1 MRSRVPECVSPHG
14 ESPDLT
20 RFVLE
25 GVDDLSS
32 RVFLAFL
39 GTLRLH
45 KQLMLTTLAGQG
57 THPGQVFCLHVL
69 AGHDGISQRDLAN
82 SLRLSP
88 PTVSK
93 MLQAMQK
100 AGAVE
105 RRPDAA
111 DQRLTRVFLTVAGR
125 DLERQLRGVV
135 AEFVNETIGSLLEND
150 RRELARLLGELGASM
165 SQALARRGSEAAS

>member
-1 MRSRVPECVSPHG
+1 VPKCVSPHG
-14 ESPDLT
+14 ESPDPS
-20 RFVLE
+20 RFVLD

-32 RVFLAFL
+32 QVFFAFL
-39 GTLRLH
+39 VTLRLH
-45 KQLMLTTLAGQG
+45 KQLMFRTLAGQG
-57 THPGQVFCLHVL
+57 THPGQIFCLHVL
-69 AGHDGISQRDLAN
+69 AGHDGISQRDLADA
-82 SLRLSP
+82 LRLSR

-111 DQRLTRVFLTVAGR
+111 DRRLTRVFLTAAGR

-135 AEFVNETIGSLLEND
+135 ADFVNETIGDLPEND
-150 RRELARLLGELGASM
+150 RRELARLLGELGGLM
-165 SQALARRGSEAAS
+165 SRALARRGPEAAA

>member
-1 MRSRVPECVSPHG
+1 VPECVPSHG
-14 ESPDLT
+14 ESPDPS

-32 RVFLAFL
+32 RVFLAFI

-45 KQLMLTTLAGQG
+45 KQLMLRTFAGQG

-69 AGHDGISQRDLAN
+69 AGHDGISQRDLAEA
-82 SLRLSP
+82 LRLSQ

-111 DQRLTRVFLTVAGR
+111 DQRLTRVYLTAAGR

-135 AEFVNETIGSLLEND
+135 AEFVNQTIGSLPEDD
-150 RRELARLLGELGASM
+150 RRELARLLGELSASM
-165 SQALARRGSEAAS
+165 SQVLAQRGPEGAP

>member
-1 MRSRVPECVSPHG
+1 VPKCALPHV
-14 ESPDLT
+14 ESPDLS
-20 RFVLE
+20 RFELD
-25 GVDDLSS
+25 GVDELSS
-32 RVFLAFL
+32 RVFLAFV

-45 KQLMLTTLAGQG
+45 KQLMLGTLTGQG

-69 AGHDGISQRDLAN
+69 AGHDGISQRDLAAA
-82 SLRLSP
+82 LHLSR

-111 DQRLTRVFLTVAGR
+111 DQRLTRVFLTAEGR
-125 DLERQLRGVV
+125 DLGRRLHSVV
-135 AEFVNETIGSLLEND
+135 AEFVNETIGRLPEDD
-150 RRELARLLGELGASM
+150 REELARLLDELSASM
-165 SQALARRGSEAAS
+165 SQALARRAPEATP

>member
-1 MRSRVPECVSPHG
+1 VPKCVSPHG
-14 ESPDLT
+14 ESPDPS

-32 RVFLAFL
+32 RVFFAFL
-39 GTLRLH
+39 VTLRQH
-45 KQLMLTTLAGQG
+45 KQLMLRTLAGQG
-57 THPGQVFCLHVL
+57 AHPGQIFCLHVL
-69 AGHDGISQRDLAN
+69 AGHDGISQRDLADA
-82 SLRLSP
+82 LHLSP

-111 DQRLTRVFLTVAGR
+111 DQRLMRVFLTAGGR
-125 DLERQLRGVV
+125 DLERQMRGVV
-135 AEFVNETIGSLLEND
+135 AEFVNETIGSLPEHD
-150 RRELARLLGELGASM
+150 RRELARLLGELGELM
-165 SQALARRGSEAAS
+165 SQALARRAPEAAA

>member
-1 MRSRVPECVSPHG
+1 MPDCVPPNG
-14 ESPDLT
+14 ESPDPSG
-20 RFVLE
+20 FVLE

-45 KQLMLTTLAGQG
+45 KQLMLRTLTGQG
-57 THPGQVFCLHVL
+57 THPGQIFCLHVL
-69 AGHDGISQRDLAN
+69 AGHDGISQRDLADA
-82 SLRLSP
+82 LRLSR

-105 RRPDAA
+105 RRPDTA
-111 DQRLTRVFLTVAGR
+111 DQRLTRVFLTAAGR

-135 AEFVNETIGSLLEND
+135 AELVNATIANLPEND
-150 RRELARLLGELGASM
+150 RRELARLLGELGARM
-165 SQALARRGSEAAS
+165 SQALARRGPEAAP

>member
-1 MRSRVPECVSPHG
+1 MRKCLSPHG
-14 ESPDLT
+14 ESPDPS
-20 RFVLE
+20 RFVLD

-32 RVFLAFL
+32 RVFFAFL
-39 GTLRLH
+39 VTLRLH
-45 KQLMLTTLAGQG
+45 KQLMLRTLAGQG
-57 THPGQVFCLHVL
+57 THPGQIFCLHVL
-69 AGHDGISQRDLAN
+69 AGHDGISQRDLADA
-82 SLRLSP
+82 LRLSR

-111 DQRLTRVFLTVAGR
+111 DRRLTRVFLTAAGR

-135 AEFVNETIGSLLEND
+135 ADFVNETIGDLPEND
-150 RRELARLLGELGASM
+150 RRELARLLGELGGLM
-165 SQALARRGSEAAS
+165 SRALARRGPEAAA

>member
-1 MRSRVPECVSPHG
+1 MPECVPSHG
-14 ESPDLT
+14 ESPDPS

-32 RVFLAFL
+32 QVFLAFV
-39 GTLRLH
+39 GALRLH
-45 KQLMLTTLAGQG
+45 KQLMRRTLIGQG

-69 AGHDGISQRDLAN
+69 AGQDGISQRDLADA
-82 SLRLSP
+82 LHLSP

-111 DQRLTRVFLTVAGR
+111 DQRLTRVFLTAAGR
-125 DLERQLRGVV
+125 DLEGQMRGVV
-135 AEFVNETIGSLLEND
+135 AEFVNETIGSLPEND
-150 RRELARLLGELGASM
+150 RLELARLLGELGASL
-165 SQALARRGSEAAS
+165 SQALARRGQEPAS

>member
-1 MRSRVPECVSPHG
+1 MPKCVSPHG
-14 ESPDLT
+14 ESPDPS
-20 RFVLE
+20 RFALE

-32 RVFLAFL
+32 RVFFAFL
-39 GTLRLH
+39 VTLRLH
-45 KQLMLTTLAGQG
+45 KQLMLSTLAGQG
-57 THPGQVFCLHVL
+57 THPGQIFCLHVL
-69 AGHDGISQRDLAN
+69 AGHDGISQRDLADA
-82 SLRLSP
+82 LRLSR

-111 DQRLTRVFLTVAGR
+111 DRRLTRVFLTAAGR

-135 AEFVNETIGSLLEND
+135 ADFVNETIGDLPEND
-150 RRELARLLGELGASM
+150 RRELARLLGELGGLM
-165 SQALARRGSEAAS
+165 SRALARRGPEAAA